1 MSISAAI
8 RCENAIVLQAGRFGE
23 WAEFAHP
30 IPDRAVGLGPEGPLD
45 LLDGAEPH
53 RDIVGKK
60 TVQPV
65 EPRRMLVST
74 RTGMKL
80 ENSFEVP
87 APPEQAWDLLMDV
100 PRVIPCMPGAELT
113 ETVGDSSWK
122 AKMTVKLGPMSFAFA
137 TDVKREEADVDAQR
151 AKLSARARELRG
163 RGGGQATIESS
174 LTQVDG
180 GTRVH
185 IVTDMALSGAVAQ
198 YGRGMVQEV
207 AGQLVDQFA
216 DCLRTQLVPA
226 SEEAPVAPAASPPP
240 ARPVRGLSLAL
251 GALRRAIVRFFKRRT
266 S

>member
-1 MSISAAI
+1 
-8 RCENAIVLQAGRFGE
+8 
-23 WAEFAHP
+23 
-30 IPDRAVGLGPEGPLD
+30 
-45 LLDGAEPH
+45 
-53 RDIVGKK
+53 
-60 TVQPV
+60 
-65 EPRRMLVST
+65 MLVST

-80 ENSFEVP
+80 ENTFEVP
-87 APPEQAWDLLMDV
+87 APPEQAWELLMDV

-113 ETVGDSSWK
+113 EAVDDSTWK
-122 AKMTVKLGPMSFAFA
+122 AKMTVKLGPMSFEFA

-185 IVTDMALSGAVAQ
+185 IVTDMSLSGAVAQ
-198 YGRGMVQEV
+198 YGRGMVEDV
-207 AGQLVDQFA
+207 AGQLVGRFA

-226 SEEAPVAPAASPPP
+226 AAEVGAVPEPAAAPAPATPVAGVP
-240 ARPVRGLSLAL
+240 LIL
-251 GALRRAIVRFFKRRT
+251 GALRRAIARFFKRRK